1 MNRKSRQ
8 GGPPAQPSHNRAT
21 VSENVPS
28 VPGFPGFHN
37 TASATT
43 QVNFGSSDSDQF
55 SYDPN
60 TGAMTQYNFNVGSQ
74 SVTGALTWNPLGTLA
89 SLGITDPFDSSDAQ
103 TCSYSHDDLTRIS
116 SANCGSIWSQTFSY
130 DVFGNISKSGNSS
143 FAPVYS
149 TSTNQMTSIGSS
161 TPTYDANGNV
171 TNDFLHTY
179 AWDSNGRPV
188 TVDGVGVTYDA
199 LGDMVEQNRSG
210 TYTEI
215 AYAPSLGKLALMSGT
230 TLQKGFVPLT
240 GGAAAVYNSSG
251 LAYYRHSDW
260 LGSSRFAS
268 TTSQTMYF
276 DGAYAPFSEPYAQ
289 TGTSDLS
296 FTGQNQ
302 DTVSNLYDFPA
313 REYGIQ
319 GRWPSPDPA
328 GIAAADPADPQ
339 TWNRY
344 GYVRNSPLNMTD
356 PTGMLQLV
364 NPPNYGEEDPN
375 GYLPPLCFGGFS
387 FDYGVGDDGLNNG
400 NYGGASCGVGAT
412 FGNGGGIGPGPKKGK
427 KSQPPPAPQTPT
439 PQQTRKKTCTPL
451 ANNLQGTQ
459 AAGVELSWTPYRL
472 THPVDMA
479 VVNVGIFFGGGA
491 AIVGGAGAIVAGCAE
506 PTPAEP
512 LTCGAG
518 IFGGAQTIAGGA
530 FLVKQGVSF
539 FNNITLPAIKDWG
552 CHG

>member
-1 MNRKSRQ
+1 M
-8 GGPPAQPSHNRAT
+8 
-21 VSENVPS
+21 
-28 VPGFPGFHN
+28 
-37 TASATT
+37 
-43 QVNFGSSDSDQF
+43 
-55 SYDPN
+55 
-60 TGAMTQYNFNVGSQ
+60 
-74 SVTGALTWNPLGTLA
+74 
-89 SLGITDPFDSSDAQ
+89 
-103 TCSYSHDDLTRIS
+103 
-116 SANCGSIWSQTFSY
+116 
-130 DVFGNISKSGNSS
+130 
-143 FAPVYS
+143 
-149 TSTNQMTSIGSS
+149 
-161 TPTYDANGNV
+161 

-328 GIAAADPADPQ
+328 GIGAVNPADPQ
-339 TWNRY
+339 SWNRY
-344 GYVRNSPLNMTD
+344 AYVRNSPLNITD
-356 PTGMLQLV
+356 PTGMLFFV
-364 NPPNYGEEDPN
+364 DDPDSGGGGGGGGDPYPASPVSMPN
-375 GYLPPLCFGGFS
+375 GCTGYPGDPPVVVC
-387 FDYGVGDDGLNNG
+387 
-400 NYGGASCGVGAT
+400 
-412 FGNGGGIGPGPKKGK
+412 
-427 KSQPPPAPQTPT
+427 PT
-439 PQQTRKKTCTPL
+439 PDPCAGFVCGPSS
-451 ANNLQGTQ
+451 APGSGT
-459 AAGVELSWTPYRL
+459 
-472 THPVDMA
+472 
-479 VVNVGIFFGGGA
+479 
-491 AIVGGAGAIVAGCAE
+491 
-506 PTPAEP
+506 
-512 LTCGAG
+512 
-518 IFGGAQTIAGGA
+518 AGGSSGRSGGRGGTVA
-530 FLVKQGVSF
+530 VRRRKRPDHYPTTGKSHQ
-539 FNNITLPAIKDWG
+539 PASWPTSRL
-552 CHG
+552 